1 MNIDKKIVLLKKL
14 LFVIVVLFTINGF
27 TQTITVSGNN
37 WNINTNSTPS
47 FTQPTEAGNDYS
59 GTYESPTNLITL
71 SGSLP
76 RGLLSLLLTG
86 VVVVNVHH
94 TPTTWD
100 NNLKLYVRRNGGGS
114 SFDGICLLC
123 STNMNGGTTYIEA
136 QTISMELFN
145 IDFFG
150 VLGLL
155 NGINYSTNVQLQI
168 QGVSVTVPVDN
179 YSTTIYFTIA
189 AP

>member
-1 MNIDKKIVLLKKL
+1 MNVDNKIVSYKKL
-14 LFVIVVLFTINGF
+14 LFVIVFLITINGF
-27 TQTITVSGNN
+27 TQTITVSGSN

-59 GTYESPTNLITL
+59 GTYESPTKLITL
-71 SGSLP
+71 TGCLP
-76 RGLLSLLLTG
+76 RNLLSPLTTG
-86 VVVVNVHH
+86 ILSVVNVHH

-100 NNLKLYVRRNGGGS
+100 NNLKLYGRRNGGGS
-114 SFDGICLLC
+114 SLNGICLC

-150 VLGLL
+150 ILGVL